1 LRKAGDGERLRP
13 ALFFSS
19 RARPVELLA
28 FLWSELS
35 RGAVKRFLVYVLDAF
50 GVSEFEASLHEELPG
65 VDGDLGQ
72 METPRLRNSLR
83 VPKCLLHDFL
93 ARLFDFFGF
102 FSRSAAWICA

>member
-1 LRKAGDGERLRP
+1 
-13 ALFFSS
+13 
-19 RARPVELLA
+19 
-28 FLWSELS
+28 
-35 RGAVKRFLVYVLDAF
+35 VKRFLVYVLDAF

-102 FSRSAAWICA
+102 FRPIGGMDMRIASLASLPQHAAHDIGQPAVPGYVTAFRS